1 MLQVARLAPRLLG
14 DSCAKVEAFLQD
26 QFNADG
32 GACDRDGESDLY
44 YTVFALDGLCALQA
58 ELPTEKVI
66 GFLDRHGKGRDLD
79 LVHLACLARC
89 WAAMPNGPNATVV
102 EGIVTGL
109 ESFRTE
115 DGGYGS
121 IYHCFLALGAY
132 GDLGRDRHE
141 VNALLRSMD
150 AYRSEDGGYGS
161 SASLAVGSTPVTAA
175 AVTLLQ
181 HLDRELPPEAGRWL
195 LSQAQPEG
203 GFVAAPELPMPDLLS
218 TAVALHALSAMAV
231 DFSSIK
237 EPCLDFIDSLWSGK
251 AFCGTWADDMEDSEY
266 TFYALLALGHLSL

>member
-14 DSCAKVEAFLQD
+14 DSRAKVEAFLQE

-32 GACDRDGESDLY
+32 GARDRDGRSDLY

-58 ELPTEKVI
+58 ELPTARLA
-66 GFLDRHGKGRDLD
+66 GFLDRYGEVRDLD

-89 WAAMPNGPNATVV
+89 WAAMPGGPNSALV
-102 EGIVTGL
+102 EDIMTGL

-121 IYHCFLALGAY
+121 IYRCFLALGAY
-132 GDLGRDRHE
+132 GDIGRDAYN
-141 VNALLRSMD
+141 VAALLRSMD
-150 AYRSEDGGYGS
+150 SYRSEDGGYGS
-161 SASLAVGSTPVTAA
+161 SASLTVGSTPVTAA

-181 HLDRELPPEAGRWL
+181 HLDQEVPPEAGQWL
-195 LSQAQPEG
+195 LSQAKPKG

-218 TAVALHALSAMAV
+218 TAVALHALTAMGV
-231 DFSSIK
+231 DCSSIK

-251 AFCGTWADDMEDSEY
+251 AFCGTWADDIQDSEY